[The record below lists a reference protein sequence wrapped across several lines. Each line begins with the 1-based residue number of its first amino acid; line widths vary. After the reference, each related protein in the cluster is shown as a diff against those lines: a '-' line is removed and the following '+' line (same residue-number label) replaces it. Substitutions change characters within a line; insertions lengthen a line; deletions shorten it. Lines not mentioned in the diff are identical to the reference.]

1 MNEVAERDDWIGVE
15 VRRDDGQALVSVS
28 GDLDP
33 HTSTRLADALGAL
46 QDDDHIRRII
56 LDLTHTGFIDSSGLR
71 TILSADARLQGRGA
85 SLTLRSPSDAVMRL
99 LEITDLV
106 GRLDVE

>member
-1 MNEVAERDDWIGVE
+1 MYHVAERDDWIGVE
-15 VRRDDGQALVSVS
+15 LSTDEGQALVSIS

-33 HTSTRLADALGAL
+33 HTATQLSDALGPL
-46 QDDDHIRRII
+46 HKDDDIRRVV
-56 LDLTHTGFIDSSGLR
+56 LDLGRTGFIDSSGLR
-71 TILSADARLQGRGA
+71 TILSADEQLRKRGA
-85 SLTLRSPSDAVMRL
+85 TLVLRSPSDAVMRL